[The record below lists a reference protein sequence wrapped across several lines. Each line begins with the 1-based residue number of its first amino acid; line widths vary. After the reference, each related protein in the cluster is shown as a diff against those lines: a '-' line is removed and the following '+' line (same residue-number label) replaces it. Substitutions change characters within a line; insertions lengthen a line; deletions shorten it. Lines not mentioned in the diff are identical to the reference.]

1 MDAKTIF
8 TKTAKGITQ
17 LNQKTQSLTR
27 QTSKVLKAID
37 GRSSITVLSEK
48 ADLAIPA
55 LEKELIAL
63 KKEGFIKIFEVRSE
77 APLSAFGG
85 DDDDFDFTAPAKMSA
100 ALKEPVAAFGPSK
113 FRAAGLNEQVARAD
127 AAPPPTPT
135 APVDEAAQIAAKI
148 AERKKQEEDQR
159 IAAEALAAARAS
171 AQKAQVEARAR
182 AEREAQIRARLDV
195 EAKARKDAET
205 RAIEEAR
212 RAEAA
217 AAASRMDLE
226 AKLAEE
232 ARKREEYA
240 SSTKQ
245 LTEQQQAL
253 QVAAQRALSEAR
265 AKAEAEA
272 KAFAAARSKIE
283 IETRA
288 LSEARAQ
295 AEAAAKR
302 QEAELAAAQRD
313 LRTQL
318 KAEIEAKVRAEME
331 VLLKSDIAES
341 GRAEVEAAVRE
352 EARDNARQQL
362 EEMLSTERTSLAKI
376 EAEAKERAEID
387 AKRMLADQESRLR
400 AEMES
405 RLAEIAAEKLQVEI
419 EARQM
424 VEAQSAAAAAAAAE
438 FAARLKAEEDA
449 RRVAEKE
456 AEARRQRDEIERQ
469 RIEAQARAE
478 AVARAEAAAEAKAA
492 AAAAAAMAERRQ
504 AEADAKARAEAEAEA
519 RRKAEELRTVRLEAR
534 AREEAELRAEADAK
548 MQAKLAAEKQ
558 ARIDAQA
565 SALIEAE
572 MREKAARELGAELA
586 SAQRARQEAE
596 QRAERETKAREI
608 ASRAVAQQV
617 AEKEKIAEL
626 AEQRIATEREA
637 RERAEAKAY
646 ADERAEEAQRQGQIA
661 RLKELAEQAERAA
674 SEPVETVAGKR
685 KRPKIKKEIPVGR
698 VVAFG
703 VVALIVVAVVAIQ
716 VVPLGTVNT
725 KLEKALAAWAHDDV
739 QSTNLRISL
748 FPKPHVKLDQVA
760 MGKVFDA
767 KALSGKLYMDVGSI
781 FGDKFVIETMELN
794 DISVSAEALPRALQ
808 WASAENRGT
817 QVEIARIVLT
827 NVKLDIKR
835 VPLEPFD
842 AELNFDRKGALVRGS
857 ARARDGKWSLDTA
870 VDKVAEVAEGTVR
883 PWTVEIAARNW
894 TPPIGAGIPLAVL
907 SGKGSWTD
915 GQMVFPELEAKL
927 LEGSAKGNLKISFP
941 GGANPNAVIS
951 AQSEFTVA
959 RMKVDD
965 LVGNFTRDIA
975 MSGRLGGSFA
985 ASLSATAVGALMD
998 VPIVIGNFMVREGT
1012 MSNVDLVQAMR
1023 SPGNVG
1029 GQTKYAELEGKLRIS
1044 DGIIRFES
1052 LKMAGGVLF
1061 AGGNLNVTYG
1071 KGALNGTLTAEI
1083 RSKIAQDRAV
1093 FAVSGTVARPS
1104 LKRGG

>member
-27 QTSKVLKAID
+27 QTTKVLKMID

-48 ADLAIPA
+48 ADLAMPA
-55 LEKELIAL
+55 LEKELTAL
-63 KKEGFIKIFEVRSE
+63 KKEGFIKIFEVRND
-77 APLSAFGG
+77 APMSAFGG
-85 DDDDFDFTAPAKMSA
+85 DDDDFDFTAPTKMSA

-113 FRAAGLNEQVARAD
+113 FRGGGLNEQVARAD
-127 AAPPPTPT
+127 AAPPPQT
-135 APVDEAAQIAAKI
+135 APVDAAAESAAKL

-171 AQKAQVEARAR
+171 AQKAQAEARAR

-212 RAEAA
+212 RAEVA
-217 AAASRMDLE
+217 AAASRQDLV

-245 LTEQQQAL
+245 LTEQQQAQ
-253 QVAAQRALSEAR
+253 QVAAQKALSEAR

-272 KAFAAARSKIE
+272 KAFAAARNKIE

-331 VLLKSDIAES
+331 VLLKSDIEES

-352 EARDNARQQL
+352 EARDDARRQL
-362 EEMLSTERTSLAKI
+362 EEMLTTERSSLAKI

-419 EARQM
+419 EARKM
-424 VEAQSAAAAAAAAE
+424 VEAQSAAAAVAATE

-449 RRVAEKE
+449 RRVAEE
-456 AEARRQRDEIERQ
+456 RAEARRRRDEIERQ
-469 RIEAQARAE
+469 RLEAQARAE
-478 AVARAEAAAEAKAA
+478 AVARAEAAAEARAA
-492 AAAAAAMAERRQ
+492 AAAAAAMAERLQ
-504 AEADAKARAEAEAEA
+504 AEAGARAQAEAEAEE
-519 RRKAEELRTVRLEAR
+519 RRKSEELRAARMETR
-534 AREEAELRAEADAK
+534 AREEADLRAKADAE

-558 ARIDAQA
+558 ARLEAQA
-565 SALIEAE
+565 KARIEADL
-572 MREKAARELGAELA
+572 REK
-586 SAQRARQEAE
+586 
-596 QRAERETKAREI
+596 
-608 ASRAVAQQV
+608 AVAQQV
-617 AEKEKIAEL
+617 AEKEQLAAVAER
-626 AEQRIATEREA
+626 RIALEREA

-646 ADERAEEAQRQGQIA
+646 ADERAEEAQRQSQIA
-661 RLKELAEQAERAA
+661 HLKELSEQAERAA
-674 SEPVETVAGKR
+674 NEPVETVAGKR
-685 KRPKIKKEIPVGR
+685 QRPKIKKEIPVGR
-698 VVAFG
+698 LIVFG
-703 VVALIVVAVVAIQ
+703 VVTLIGLAVVAIH

-725 KLEKALAAWAHDDV
+725 KLEKALATWVHDDV
-739 QSTNLRISL
+739 QSANLRISL
-748 FPKPHVKLDQVA
+748 FPKPHIKLDQVA
-760 MGKVFDA
+760 LGKVFDA
-767 KALSGKLYMDVGSI
+767 KAVSGKLYMDVASI
-781 FGDKFVIETMELN
+781 FGDKFVIQTMELN
-794 DISVSAEALPRALQ
+794 DISVSAEALPRALN

-817 QVEIARIVLT
+817 QVEIDRIVLT
-827 NVKLDIKR
+827 NVKLDIKG
-835 VPLEPFD
+835 VALAAFD
-842 AELNFDRKGALVRGS
+842 AELNFDRKGALIRGT
-857 ARARDGKWSLDTA
+857 ARTRDGRWSIETA
-870 VDKVAEVAEGTVR
+870 VDKVVEVAEGAVR

-915 GQMVFPELEAKL
+915 GQILFPELDAKL

-941 GGANPNAVIS
+941 GGASPNALIS

-975 MSGRLGGSFA
+975 MSGRLEGSFA
-985 ASLSATAVGALMD
+985 ASMSATTVGALMD
-998 VPIVIGNFMVREGT
+998 APSLLGNFLVREGS

-1023 SPGNVG
+1023 NPGNVG
-1029 GQTKYAELEGKLRIS
+1029 GQTKYAELGGKLRVS

-1061 AGGNLNVTYG
+1061 ADGNLSVTYG
-1071 KGALNGTLTAEI
+1071 KGALNGTLTSEI
-1083 RSKIAQDRAV
+1083 RSKVAQDRAV
-1093 FAVSGTVARPS
+1093 FAVSGTVARPA

>member
-27 QTSKVLKAID
+27 QTTKVLKVID

-48 ADLAIPA
+48 ADLAMPA
-55 LEKELIAL
+55 LEKELTAL
-63 KKEGFIKIFEVRSE
+63 MKEGFIKIFEVRSE
-77 APLSAFGG
+77 APMSAFGG
-85 DDDDFDFTAPAKMSA
+85 DDDDFDFTAPTKMSA

-113 FRAAGLNEQVARAD
+113 FRGGGLNEQVARAD
-127 AAPPPTPT
+127 AAPPPQT
-135 APVDEAAQIAAKI
+135 APVDAAAESAAKI

-171 AQKAQVEARAR
+171 AQKAQAEARAR

-217 AAASRMDLE
+217 AAASRQDLE
-226 AKLAEE
+226 VKLAEE

-245 LTEQQQAL
+245 LTEQQQAQ
-253 QVAAQRALSEAR
+253 QVAAQKALSEAR

-272 KAFAAARSKIE
+272 KAFAAARNKIE

-331 VLLKSDIAES
+331 VLLKSDIEES

-352 EARDNARQQL
+352 EARDDARRQL
-362 EEMLSTERTSLAKI
+362 EEMLTTERSSLAKI

-419 EARQM
+419 EARKM
-424 VEAQSAAAAAAAAE
+424 VEAQSAAAAAAATE

-449 RRVAEKE
+449 RRVAEE
-456 AEARRQRDEIERQ
+456 QAEARRRRDEIERQ
-469 RIEAQARAE
+469 RLEAQARAE
-478 AVARAEAAAEAKAA
+478 AVARAEAAAEARAA
-492 AAAAAAMAERRQ
+492 TAAAAAMAERLQ
-504 AEADAKARAEAEAEA
+504 AEAGARAQAEAEAEE
-519 RRKAEELRTVRLEAR
+519 RRKSEELRAARMETRAREEADLRAKADAEMQAKLVAEKQARIEAQAKARIEADLREKAARDSGTELESAQR
-534 AREEAELRAEADAK
+534 AREEAE
-548 MQAKLAAEKQ
+548 
-558 ARIDAQA
+558 
-565 SALIEAE
+565 
-572 MREKAARELGAELA
+572 
-586 SAQRARQEAE
+586 QRAA
-596 QRAERETKAREI
+596 RETKAREI
-608 ASRAVAQQV
+608 ASQAVAQQV
-617 AEKEKIAEL
+617 AEKEQLAAV
-626 AEQRIATEREA
+626 AEQRIAVEREA

-646 ADERAEEAQRQGQIA
+646 ADERAEEAQRQAQIA
-661 RLKELAEQAERAA
+661 RLKELSAQAERAA
-674 SEPVETVAGKR
+674 NEPVETVAGKR
-685 KRPKIKKEIPVGR
+685 MRPKIKKEIPVGR
-698 VVAFG
+698 LIAFG
-703 VVALIVVAVVAIQ
+703 VVTLIGLAVVAIQ

-725 KLEKALAAWAHDDV
+725 KLEKALAAWVHDDV

-760 MGKVFDA
+760 LGKVFDA
-767 KALSGKLYMDVGSI
+767 KAVSGKLYMDVASI

-794 DISVSAEALPRALQ
+794 DISVSAEALPRALN
-808 WASAENRGT
+808 WVSAENRGT
-817 QVEIARIVLT
+817 QVEIDRIVLT
-827 NVKLDIKR
+827 NVKLDIKG
-835 VPLEPFD
+835 VALEAFD
-842 AELNFDRKGALVRGS
+842 AELNFNRKGALIRGA
-857 ARARDGKWSLDTA
+857 ARTRDGKWSIETA
-870 VDKVAEVAEGTVR
+870 VDKVAEVAEGAAR

-915 GQMVFPELEAKL
+915 GQILFPELDAKM

-941 GGANPNAVIS
+941 GGASPNAVIS

-975 MSGRLGGSFA
+975 MSGRLEGSFA
-985 ASLSATAVGALMD
+985 ASMSATTVSALMD
-998 VPIVIGNFMVREGT
+998 APSLLGNFVVREGSL
-1012 MSNVDLVQAMR
+1012 SNVDLVQAMR
-1023 SPGNVG
+1023 NPGNVG
-1029 GQTKYAELEGKLRIS
+1029 GQTKYAELGGKLRIS

-1071 KGALNGTLTAEI
+1071 KGALNGTLTSEI
-1083 RSKIAQDRAV
+1083 RSKVAQDRAV
-1093 FAVSGTVARPS
+1093 FVVSGTVARPA